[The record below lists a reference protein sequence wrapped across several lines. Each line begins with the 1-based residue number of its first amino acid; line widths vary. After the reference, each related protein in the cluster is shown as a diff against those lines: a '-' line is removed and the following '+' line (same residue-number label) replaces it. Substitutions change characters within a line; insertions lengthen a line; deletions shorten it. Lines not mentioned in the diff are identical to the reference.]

1 MLNFNCIQNL
11 TPYKSF
17 SIFLYPLC
25 PMFGSKWNIYL
36 SLYQAKFENKFYL
49 FARFCF
55 NVIWFVKCMKTGKL
69 KIEIMSI

>member
-17 SIFLYPLC
+17 SILSLSFMPHVW
-25 PMFGSKWNIYL
+25 FKVDYL
-36 SLYQAKFENKFYL
+36 SLYQAKFENKFCL